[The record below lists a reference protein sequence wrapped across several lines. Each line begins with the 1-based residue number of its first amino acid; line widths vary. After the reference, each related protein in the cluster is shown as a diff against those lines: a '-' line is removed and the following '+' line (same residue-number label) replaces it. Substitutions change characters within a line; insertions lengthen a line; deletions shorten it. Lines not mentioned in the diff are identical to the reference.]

1 VAEKWR
7 LASRVSV
14 LADPKE
20 AAMSADGEELKCPAC
35 GARIYRSDVQCLNC
49 GARLDEGR
57 LAGSQAAVADAEM
70 PPRTDERKASG
81 VDYDIGAAAQRGW
94 DPGQVAG
101 GGGFF
106 DSLSRGWVFLR
117 ESVLMAFRDKDL
129 MLPSFFSILANLV
142 LLGALALIL
151 HLTGNLRPLLSEG
164 EQEIGPAGW
173 VILIGMAFIGYVVT
187 YFFTGMTVHL
197 VDVHLKGKDAQL
209 GSAFRDS
216 LKNLGAILMLSV
228 VTLVVSLL
236 TSALR
241 GRSRYGLRAAAANTA
256 DRAWTV
262 ASYLL
267 LPIIILEDI
276 SFIDAT
282 SRGTRLHG
290 RNLIQIVVG
299 ELGLMLTTRVV
310 SFIIALIAIGI
321 GVGFYLLSPTLLI
334 VGIAIAALLLIA
346 AMAFMAYV
354 RTAFYTCLY
363 LWAVAMETAGER
375 VPAPAPLQPAI
386 QRAW

>member
-1 VAEKWR
+1 MTSDR
-7 LASRVSV
+7 
-14 LADPKE
+14 
-20 AAMSADGEELKCPAC
+20 EELRCPAC
-35 GARIYRSDVQCLNC
+35 GARIYRSDDQCLSC

-57 LAGSQAAVADAEM
+57 LAGSQAAAVDAEM
-70 PPRTDERKASG
+70 PPRAAEPETPG

-94 DPGQVAG
+94 DPGQVG
-101 GGGFF
+101 GGRGFF
-106 DSLSRGWVFLR
+106 PSLSRGWAFLR
-117 ESVLMAFRDKDL
+117 ESVLMAFRDRDL
-129 MLPSFFSILANLV
+129 MLPSFFAIFANLV
-142 LLGALALIL
+142 LVGLLVLIL
-151 HLTGNLRPLLSEG
+151 HLTGNIEVLLSEG
-164 EQEIGPAGW
+164 EQENVAVRW
-173 VILIGMAFIGYVVT
+173 VILIGMGFIGYVVT

-197 VDVHLKGKDAQL
+197 VDVHLKGRDAQL

-216 LKNLGAILMLSV
+216 LRNIGAIVMLSV
-228 VTLVVSLL
+228 VALVVSML

-241 GRSRYGLRAAAANTA
+241 GRSRYGLRAAAADAA

-299 ELGLMLTTRVV
+299 ELGLMLTTRVM
-310 SFIIALIAIGI
+310 SFIMAVIAIGI
-321 GVGFYLLSPTLLI
+321 GVGVYSLSPALSVI
-334 VGIAIAALLLIA
+334 GIAIAAVLLIA
-346 AMAFMAYV
+346 TMAFMAYV